1 MELSGWALLRV
12 YKPLV
17 TVKKGGQREVGEGKR
32 RLKVFLLKRK
42 KQAGDG

>member
-17 TVKKGGQREVGEGKR
+17 TVKKGGEREVGEEEKEAES
-32 RLKVFLLKRK
+32 FPFK
-42 KQAGDG
+42 KEKTG